1 MLDACFDPQT
11 SGGLLIAV
19 AEAGAAAL
27 VARLHEAGM
36 ADAAVIGTVLG
47 PGSGRVRVR
56 TSGRRTLP
64 AAPQGPR
71 QAGSSRSP
79 QGESSPMNCCESEPS
94 PGAGAAEST
103 AGISKT
109 QEQFLAFMNA
119 ANQPGVLDARTK
131 RAIAIA
137 LSVLA
142 RCEPC
147 LKSHLK
153 KAREMGF
160 TQEEI
165 DEAAWMAIAF
175 GGCSAMMF
183 YNANKRA

>member
-1 MLDACFDPQT
+1 
-11 SGGLLIAV
+11 
-19 AEAGAAAL
+19 
-27 VARLHEAGM
+27 M

-56 TSGRRTLP
+56 TSGRRCLP
-64 AAPQGPR
+64 AMPKGTGPL
-71 QAGSSRSP
+71 AGSPVP
-79 QGESSPMNCCESEPS
+79 QRESGAMNCCESEPN
-94 PGAGAAEST
+94 ADVGAAEPM

-119 ANQPGVLDARTK
+119 ANQPGLLDARTK

-147 LKSHLK
+147 LKTHLK

-160 TQEEI
+160 TQEAI

>member
-1 MLDACFDPQT
+1 
-11 SGGLLIAV
+11 
-19 AEAGAAAL
+19 
-27 VARLHEAGM
+27 M
-36 ADAAVIGTVLG
+36 ADAAVLGTVLG

-56 TSGRRTLP
+56 FDGRRPLP
-64 AAPQGPR
+64 AVPKASGLPEASISFQQER
-71 QAGSSRSP
+71 RA
-79 QGESSPMNCCESEPS
+79 MHCCENEPS
-94 PGAGAAEST
+94 ADASLGEPA

-183 YNANKRA
+183 YHANKRA